1 VDRFWEREVGS
12 VSAIATTWELR
23 DSDPADQAARASK
36 PHVRMSVPNLFVV
49 PAYNEIE
56 NLPRLLED
64 LEARPELF
72 PAGSRLFIVD
82 DGSSDGTAEWVERY
96 AGPIPTELV
105 SYGENRGPG
114 AAFRAGFDAA
124 LAVCDVDAN
133 VVTLEADTTSDLNAL
148 GAMFGEIDAGAGLV
162 LASVHGGGQMVN
174 VSLLRRFLSRC
185 AGAAVRMLLGLDA
198 RTVSSFFRV
207 YRASVL
213 REASHRYGDRLITE
227 TGFACK
233 AELLAKIA
241 SLGTRIEEVPVDLD
255 GSRRVGESKMAIGPT
270 LAGYWRLFRGSK
282 LNDEAG
288 AASKVPAA

>member
-1 VDRFWEREVGS
+1 
-12 VSAIATTWELR
+12 VSAIATSWELR
-23 DSDPADQAARASK
+23 DGDPARAARVSVSRSRAI
-36 PHVRMSVPNLFVV
+36 VPNFFVV
-49 PAYNEIE
+49 PAFNEID

-64 LEARPELF
+64 FESRPQLF
-72 PAGSRLFIVD
+72 PEGSKLFIVD

-96 AGPIPTELV
+96 TGPVPTQLV

-124 LAVCDVDAN
+124 LAVCDDDAN
-133 VVTLEADTTSDLNAL
+133 VVTLEADTTSDLDAL
-148 GAMFGEIDAGAGLV
+148 GAMLGHIDAGAGLV
-162 LASVHGGGQMVN
+162 LASVHGGGNMVN
-174 VSLLRRFLSRC
+174 VSFARRFLSRC
-185 AGAAVRMLLGLDA
+185 AGAVVRLMLGLEA

-213 REASHRYGDRLITE
+213 REATQRYGDRLITE

-241 SLGTRIEEVPVDLD
+241 SLGTRIEEVPVDVD

-270 LAGYWRLFRGSK
+270 LAGYWRLFRSGSK
-282 LNDEAG
+282 LPEEPDTT
-288 AASKVPAA
+288 KVPAA